1 MATGMC
7 AAGGGRRRGLR
18 VLAEALQQLELPTE
32 VVVVVARGEVLVQP
46 LASQLRIKRIDED
59 GGPCAHRRGWGL
71 AQGDGGNNFL
81 DLQANFRFEQ
91 KG

>member
-59 GGPCAHRRGWGL
+59 GGPCAHRR
-71 AQGDGGNNFL
+71 AHASPNE
-81 DLQANFRFEQ
+81 RFCAWNLIYIFSASGI
-91 KG
+91 KGM